1 MHHNFTPYRSKANGT
16 VETTKKI
23 SKRFFRRMVQGTTQW
38 HENFPF
44 ALLGYRT
51 TVRTSIGSSH
61 YLLVYETE
69 AIIPAKVEI
78 PSL

>member
-1 MHHNFTPYRSKANGT
+1 
-16 VETTKKI
+16 
-23 SKRFFRRMVQGTTQW
+23 MVQGTTQW